1 MQSTMRAIQKARRE
15 PGLDLVE
22 VPVPA
27 LRPDEVLVKVEATA
41 ICGSDIHFYQ
51 WDEFAQRRIQPPV
64 ILGHEFCGEIVEI
77 GPAVTDHSVGEYV
90 TADSHI
96 VCGKCDVCR
105 MGLQHICQNLKIFGN
120 DVPGSFAQYLAVP
133 QTSLWPLSRTVPS
146 EVGAI
151 LEPLGGATQA
161 VLIEPVTAR
170 SVAIFGDGPIALLA
184 AGVARAAGART
195 VYLVGMVPS
204 RLEIARRMGADATF
218 NIHDPIDPVQAILAD
233 TRGIGVDVAVEMAG
247 APQAVKNA
255 FGVVRKGGRVTTFGL
270 TPKPI
275 EFDLNYAV
283 TLRQVTVRGVAG
295 RHMWDTW
302 KLMDGLLAS
311 GRLDPTPVITH
322 RIRLEECERGFEWM
336 TSGARDTGK
345 IVMFPNGMPNGR
357 SPGGNGKERR

>member
-1 MQSTMRAIQKARRE
+1 MKGMMKAIQKTKRE

-22 VPVPA
+22 VPIPSI
-27 LRPDEVLVKVEATA
+27 RPNEVLVKVEATA
-41 ICGSDIHFYQ
+41 LCGSDIHFYN
-51 WDEFAQRRIQPPV
+51 WDDFAQRRIQPPIV
-64 ILGHEFCGEIVEI
+64 LGHEFCGEIVEV
-77 GPAVTDHSVGEYV
+77 GSAVADHKLGDFV

-96 VCGKCDVCR
+96 VCGKCDVCK

-120 DVPGSFAQYLAVP
+120 DVPGSFAQYLPVP
-133 QTSLWPLSRTVPS
+133 ETSLWPLSRAIAS

-151 LEPLGGATQA
+151 MEPLGGATQA

-170 SVAIFGDGPIALLA
+170 SVVIFGDGPIALFG
-184 AGVARAAGART
+184 AGVAHAAGARK
-195 VYLVGMVPS
+195 VYLVGMVAS
-204 RLEIARRMGADATF
+204 RLEIARTMGAHMTF
-218 NIHDPIDPVQAILAD
+218 NINDPLDPVQAILDD
-233 TRGIGVDVAVEMAG
+233 THGIGADVVVEMAG

-255 FGVVRKGGRVTTFGL
+255 FAVVRKGGRVTTFGL

-302 KLMDGLLAS
+302 KLVDGLLAS

-322 RIRLEECERGFEWM
+322 RIPLEDCVRGFELM
-336 TSGARDTGK
+336 TTGARDTGK
-345 IVMFPNGMPNGR
+345 IVMFPNGMPG
-357 SPGGNGKERR
+357 